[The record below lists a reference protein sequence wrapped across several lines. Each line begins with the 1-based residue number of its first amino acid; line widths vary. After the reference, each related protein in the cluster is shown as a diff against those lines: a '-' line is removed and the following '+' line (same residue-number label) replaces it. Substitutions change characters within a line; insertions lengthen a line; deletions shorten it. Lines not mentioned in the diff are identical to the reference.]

1 MVFQSDQ
8 HLSILTLK
16 RFLLVIALFAVSFLT
31 VIDGQAANL
40 RKYAGIVVDAKT
52 GKTLYSYAADSK
64 RYPASV
70 AKVMTLYIVFEE
82 LEAGR
87 LTLNSKL
94 KVSKYAASAVPS
106 KLYLKPG
113 TSITVSDAIQALVTK
128 SANDVAR
135 VIAENISGSVPKFA
149 DRMTKTARAL
159 GMKSTTYKN
168 PSGLPNSGQVTTV
181 RDQARLGMAIFQHY
195 PQYFKYF
202 KTTAFRYRGN
212 TYGNHNRLLRTVKG
226 VDGIKTGYINAAG
239 FNLLTSARVNNR
251 HVIVAGFGFN
261 TGGARNAKVAEL
273 IKKYLPKAHR
283 GDYWRQASI
292 ARPTGAGGVIR
303 MASNPVSLA
312 IKGTPPARPAALGGG
327 ELLTPPAVMALAD
340 TNTQPVPTPP
350 AITSPQA
357 ETIQVASAQP
367 NASVTPVP
375 APPSRPIDLLM
386 GDSTKPLGVIKV
398 AAPIE
403 LRAPQSP
410 APTPQ
415 PVQQPQRKS
424 LSSLTPLDLFGN
436 LINGGPST
444 QQPVSLVPPASVG
457 NDITSSVN
465 APTKTAQL
473 DRWSLQLGAAKSAQ
487 EANQILADAT
497 KQVKDLKDL
506 RSTVQPITTNG
517 QAYFRARVVGFTN
530 EAEALQTCQ
539 ALKTKNIK
547 CLALPG

>member
-8 HLSILTLK
+8 HLSFLALK
-16 RFLLVIALFAVSFLT
+16 RFLLVVALFAVSFLT

-159 GMKSTTYKN
+159 GMKNTTYKN
-168 PSGLPNSGQVTTV
+168 PSGLPNSGQITTV

-292 ARPTGAGGVIR
+292 ARPTGAGGMIR
-303 MASNPVSLA
+303 MASNPVSIA

-327 ELLTPPAVMALAD
+327 ELLSPPAVMALAD
-340 TNTQPVPTPP
+340 TNKPAVPTPP

-367 NASVTPVP
+367 NAVVAPVP
-375 APPSRPIDLLM
+375 APPNRPIDLLM

-410 APTPQ
+410 APAPQ

-424 LSSLTPLDLFGN
+424 LSSLTPIDLFGN

-444 QQPVSLVPPASVG
+444 QQPMSLVPPASVG

-473 DRWSLQLGAAKSAQ
+473 DRWTLQLGAAKSAQ

-497 KQVKDLKDL
+497 KQVKDLQDL

>member
-1 MVFQSDQ
+1 MVYQSDQ
-8 HLSILTLK
+8 HLSVSTLK
-16 RFLLVIALFAVSFLT
+16 RLLFVVALFAVLLFS
-31 VIDGQAANL
+31 VVDGQSANL

-52 GKTLYSYAADSK
+52 GQTLYSHGADSK

-87 LTLNSKL
+87 LTLDSKL

-113 TSITVSDAIQALVTK
+113 TSITVSDAIKALVTK

-135 VIAENISGSVPKFA
+135 VVAENISGSVPKFA

-159 GMKSTTYKN
+159 GMSRTTYKN
-168 PSGLPNSGQVTTV
+168 PSGLPDSRQVTTV

-195 PQYFKYF
+195 PQHFHYF
-202 KTTAFRYRGN
+202 KTSSFRYRGN
-212 TYGNHNRLLRTVKG
+212 TYGNHNRLLRSVKG

-251 HVIVAGFGFN
+251 HVIVAAFGFN
-261 TGGARNAKVAEL
+261 SGGSRNAKVAEL
-273 IKKYLPKAHR
+273 IKKYMPKARR

-292 ARPTGAGGVIR
+292 PRPTGAGGVIR

-312 IKGTPPARPAALGGG
+312 IKGTPPARPASLGGG
-327 ELLTPPAVMALAD
+327 DVLTPPAVMALAD
-340 TNTQPVPTPP
+340 TATPQPVPTPP
-350 AITSPQA
+350 ALTTPQA
-357 ETIQVASAQP
+357 QAVQVASIEPVAP
-367 NASVTPVP
+367 AVP
-375 APPSRPIDLLM
+375 APAPPNRPIDLLM

-403 LRAPQSP
+403 LRAPQGSAP
-410 APTPQ
+410 APQ
-415 PVQQPQRKS
+415 PVNTPQRKS

-436 LINGGPST
+436 LIQGGPST

-457 NDITSSVN
+457 TDITS
-465 APTKTAQL
+465 AIPDTKTAQL
-473 DRWSLQLGAAKSAQ
+473 DRWTLQLGAAHSAE
-487 EANQILADAT
+487 EANEILASAT
-497 KQVKDLKDL
+497 KEVDDLKDL
-506 RSTVQPITTNG
+506 RSAVQPIKTNG
-517 QAYFRARVVGFTN
+517 QAYFRARVMGFTN
-530 EAEALQTCQ
+530 ETEAIQTCQ
-539 ALKTKNIK
+539 ALKDKNIK

>member
-8 HLSILTLK
+8 HLSFLTLK
-16 RFLLVIALFAVSFLT
+16 RLLFVVALFAVSLFS
-31 VIDGQAANL
+31 VIDGHSANL

-135 VIAENISGSVPKFA
+135 VVAENISGSVPKFA

-159 GMKSTTYKN
+159 GMSSTTYKN
-168 PSGLPNSGQVTTV
+168 PSGLPDSRQVTTV

-202 KTTAFRYRGN
+202 KTSAFRYRGN
-212 TYGNHNRLLRTVKG
+212 TYGNHNRLLRSVKG

-239 FNLLTSARVNNR
+239 FNLLTSARLNNR

-261 TGGARNAKVAEL
+261 TGGERNAKVASL
-273 IKKYLPKAHR
+273 VKKYLPKAHR

-292 ARPTGAGGVIR
+292 ARPTGAGGIIR
-303 MASNPVSLA
+303 MASNPVSVA
-312 IKGTPPARPAALGGG
+312 IKGTPPSRPAALGGG

-340 TNTQPVPTPP
+340 TSTSKPAVPTPP
-350 AITSPQA
+350 TLSAPQA
-357 ETIQVASAQP
+357 ETVQVASIE
-367 NASVTPVP
+367 PVNVAAPAP
-375 APPSRPIDLLM
+375 APPNRPIDLLM
-386 GDSTKPLGVIKV
+386 GDGAQPLGVIKV

-403 LRAPQSP
+403 LRSPQAP
-410 APTPQ
+410 APAPQ
-415 PVQQPQRKS
+415 PVAQQPQRKS

-457 NDITSSVN
+457 NDITSSV
-465 APTKTAQL
+465 TKTAAI
-473 DRWSLQLGAAKSAQ
+473 DSWSLQLGAASSAN
-487 EANQILADAT
+487 EANEILANAT
-497 KQVKDLKDL
+497 QQVDGLKDL
-506 RSTVQPITTNG
+506 RSAVQPITTNG
-517 QAYFRARVVGFTN
+517 QAYFRARVMGFTN
-530 EAEALQTCQ
+530 QEEAIQTCQ
-539 ALKTKNIK
+539 ALKSKDIK

>member
-1 MVFQSDQ
+1 MA
-8 HLSILTLK
+8 LK
-16 RFLLVIALFAVSFLT
+16 RLLFVVALFAVSLFS
-31 VIDGQAANL
+31 VIDSHAANL

-52 GKTLYSYAADSK
+52 GQTLYSYAADSK

-87 LTLNSKL
+87 LTLNSQF

-113 TSITVSDAIQALVTK
+113 TTITVSDAIQALVTK

-135 VIAENISGSVPKFA
+135 VVAENISGSVPKFA

-159 GMKSTTYKN
+159 GMNSTTYKN
-168 PSGLPNSGQVTTV
+168 PSGLPDSRQVTTV
-181 RDQARLGMAIFQHY
+181 RDQARLGMAIFQHF

-202 KTTAFRYRGN
+202 KTTSFRYRGN
-212 TYGNHNRLLRTVKG
+212 TYGNHNRLLRSVKG

-261 TGGARNAKVAEL
+261 SGGERNAKVASL
-273 IKKYLPKAHR
+273 IKKYLPKARR

-292 ARPTGAGGVIR
+292 PRPTGAGGVIT

-312 IKGTPPARPAALGGG
+312 IKGTPPARPAHLSAGPA
-327 ELLTPPAVMALAD
+327 LTPPTEVMALAD
-340 TNTQPVPTPP
+340 TSTKPVPTPP
-350 AITSPQA
+350 AQTNVQA
-357 ETIQVASAQP
+357 ETIQLASIEPTA
-367 NASVTPVP
+367 AP

-398 AAPIE
+398 AQPIE
-403 LRAPQSP
+403 LRSPQGSAP
-410 APTPQ
+410 APVQQATP
-415 PVQQPQRKS
+415 QPQRKS

-444 QQPVSLVPPASVG
+444 QQQPVSLVPPATVG
-457 NDITSSVN
+457 NDITS
-465 APTKTAQL
+465 AIGDEPKTAQL
-473 DRWSLQLGAAKSAQ
+473 ERWSLQLGAAKSAQ

-497 KQVKDLKDL
+497 NTVEDLKDL

-530 EAEALQTCQ
+530 EKEAIQTCQ
-539 ALKTKNIK
+539 TLKTKDIK